1 MFHSSKLVAVL
12 GTLLLLA
19 AAASA
24 QNQPTTYIYDAY
36 LDNQATVNTC
46 SAGENANLNG
56 TIRFTYYITPD
67 SSGVN
72 HFVIKAASNLTGVG
86 QTTGAN
92 YTAAESNE
100 YDANTPDSSKEMTV
114 ELSSDLNSQGGTASM
129 TLVQSLHI
137 TVDANGDITAEVV
150 TNNTSCGGS
159 N

>member
-1 MFHSSKLVAVL
+1 MFHSSKLVAAL

-19 AAASA
+19 AAAST

-36 LDNQATVNTC
+36 VDNQGTVNTC
-46 SAGENANLNG
+46 SAGENVSLNG
-56 TIRFTYYITPD
+56 TIRFSYQITSD
-67 SSGVN
+67 STGN
-72 HFVIKAASNLTGVG
+72 HFVVKAASNLTGVG

-114 ELSSDLNSQGGTASM
+114 ELSSDLNSQGASASM
-129 TLVQSLHI
+129 TLVQALHV
-137 TVDANGDITAEVV
+137 TVDTNGSIAAEVV
-150 TNNTSCGGS
+150 SNNTSCGGA

>member
-12 GTLLLLA
+12 GTLLLA

-36 LDNQATVNTC
+36 VDNQTTVNTC
-46 SAGENANLNG
+46 SAAENVNLNG
-56 TIRFTYYITPD
+56 TIRFSYQVTPD

-72 HFVIKAASNLTGVG
+72 HFAITAANNLTGVG

-114 ELSSDLNSQGGTASM
+114 ELSSDLNSQGASASM
-129 TLVQSLHI
+129 TLVQALHV
-137 TVDANGDITAEVV
+137 TVDTNGSIAAEVV
-150 TNNTSCGGS
+150 SNNTSCGGA